1 MERRYDVDMRIVVTG
16 DRFWPCN
23 QLAAKILHRLVAR
36 YGPDIVVVHG
46 GDPGVDESFAMAC
59 RGLRITV
66 EACLSDWY
74 RAGSPPGPKRNQ
86 ALIETGADLCIAL
99 HRSIATSKRT
109 KDCIRQALA
118 AGIPTFLIEDER
130 AIPRRIEAGDERLA

>member
-1 MERRYDVDMRIVVTG
+1 VDMRIVVTG

-23 QLAAKILHRLVAR
+23 QLAVAILRRLVAR
-36 YGPDIVVVHG
+36 YGPDIVIVHG

-59 RGLRITV
+59 KGLGFAV

-86 ALIETGADLCIAL
+86 AMIESGPDLCIAL
-99 HRSIATSKRT
+99 HLPFSALLRSEVRPILSRSA
-109 KDCIRQALA
+109 
-118 AGIPTFLIEDER
+118 
-130 AIPRRIEAGDERLA
+130 RRSRR

>member
-1 MERRYDVDMRIVVTG
+1 MRIVVTG

-23 QLAAKILHRLVAR
+23 QLAVTILRRLVAR
-36 YGPDIVVVHG
+36 YGPDIVIVHG

-59 RGLRITV
+59 KGLRITV
-66 EACLSDWY
+66 EACLSNWC
-74 RAGSPPGPKRNQ
+74 RGGIPSGQERNQ
-86 ALIETGADLCIAL
+86 AMIARGADLCIAP
-99 HRSIATSKRT
+99 HRSITPSKRT
-109 KDCIRQALA
+109 KDCIRHALA